1 MPFVTDVAGILIDG
15 ELQARMAQEEITH
28 YINTGQ
34 INGGM
39 IPKVTSAIAALE
51 SGLNSV
57 MIISGKNSFL
67 MAKN

>member
-1 MPFVTDVAGILIDG
+1 
-15 ELQARMAQEEITH
+15 MAQEEITH
-28 YINTGQ
+28 FINTGQ

-57 MIISGKNSFL
+57 MIISGKKQFFDGEEL
-67 MAKN
+67 IGTKIVVKEGIVE